1 MHKTPGEAPTNIS
14 GKRSGP
20 SLGSRPTPTTI
31 KPDENLE
38 AGLEGLHNL
47 LGKVGDP
54 EEGHIV
60 VPSPEPIKSPTAL
73 FLPLAGLARLFGRNL
88 DNRIAKPLAYL
99 FLQS

>member
-1 MHKTPGEAPTNIS
+1 MHKTPGEAPTIIS

-73 FLPLAGLARLFGRNL
+73 FLPLAGLARLFGRVL
-88 DNRIAKPLAYL
+88 SL
-99 FLQS
+99 FKLQNFSYIY

>member
-1 MHKTPGEAPTNIS
+1 MRHWV
-14 GKRSGP
+14 R
-20 SLGSRPTPTTI
+20 I
-31 KPDENLE
+31 KKHPPRIITKPEENLE

-73 FLPLAGLARLFGRNL
+73 FLPLAGLA
-88 DNRIAKPLAYL
+88 
-99 FLQS
+99 